1 MGYRT
6 FVIEINA
13 NSYIAFLIHDPYLNT
28 PITKK
33 SRFLIGGL
41 KKQFLTFELGG
52 KKHYTTY
59 KQISSSIGF
68 KKRFPNELTLI

>member
-1 MGYRT
+1 M
-6 FVIEINA
+6 IEINA
-13 NSYIAFLIHDPYLNT
+13 NSYIAFFIHDPYFNT

-52 KKHYTTY
+52 ENTTLL
-59 KQISSSIGF
+59 IS
-68 KKRFPNELTLI
+68 RFRVRLDLRNVSQMS